1 MSKRVFLATCSMF
14 VFQTQGLILMD
25 LRLLITRAHN
35 AHPKSKRKHDTGSD
49 EKKCMKLCQR
59 STPSPL
65 ASIYHIASAQK
76 EEFKGCLYGWIKRI
90 PKKRRLRAATCMRL

>member
-49 EKKCMKLCQR
+49 EKKFTKLC
-59 STPSPL
+59 
-65 ASIYHIASAQK
+65 
-76 EEFKGCLYGWIKRI
+76 
-90 PKKRRLRAATCMRL
+90 

>member
-76 EEFKGCLYGWIKRI
+76 EFKGCLYGWIKRI
-90 PKKRRLRAATCMRL
+90 PKKRHLRAATCMRL

>member
-1 MSKRVFLATCSMF
+1 MATCSMF

-35 AHPKSKRKHDTGSD
+35 AHPKSKRKHNTGFD
-49 EKKCMKLCQR
+49 EKKCTKLYQR

-90 PKKRRLRAATCMRL
+90 PKKRHLRVATCMRL